1 MFTEITVP
9 WIGVG
14 CICLIVCMCVW
25 ESIEH
30 VIVLL
35 RTEVQGREKS
45 SAQLVVLCQQSALTL
60 TKARAPRPAPL
71 TCVLAQK
78 PCHKEFIP
86 PV

>member
-25 ESIEH
+25 ESVEH
-30 VIVLL
+30 VIVSI

-45 SAQLVVLCQQSALTL
+45 SVQLGVLCQQSALKL
-60 TKARAPRPAPL
+60 TIARAPRQAPRTL
-71 TCVLAQK
+71 
-78 PCHKEFIP
+78 F
-86 PV
+86 